1 MKQKK
6 ENGHKI
12 KEVLPGSI
20 AQELE
25 MIPGDRVI
33 SIDGH
38 IIHDMFDYYYY
49 EKNENIDLL
58 VETEENEQYIFEI
71 EKEYGEE
78 LGIVF
83 ESELMD
89 CYQSCHNKCI
99 FCFIDQMPKRMR
111 DTLYF
116 KDDDSRLSFLYGN
129 YVTLTNMSEE
139 DVKRIID
146 YKMMPIN
153 ISIQTMNKE
162 LRCKMLHNRFAGD
175 VLRFLDDFYES
186 ETTMNGQVVLCPDVN
201 DKEELDYTLEQ
212 LMAYYP
218 VMQSV
223 SVVPVGL
230 TKYREGLF
238 PLRPFTKEEAQYL
251 IDQVERFQQKAMAVG
266 GTHFVHAS
274 DEWYILAEREFP
286 EEERYDGYLQLENG
300 VGMMRKFWNHFER
313 DIEKMEGDD
322 REMTLSIATAKL
334 AYSTIKRAAAAIEE
348 KFPNIKI
355 SVYCIEN
362 NFFGEMITVSGLL
375 VGNDIITQLKGE
387 QLGERL
393 LLPANVLNVDTP
405 IFLDDITLEQMQKTL
420 QLPIDIVQ
428 SNGGD
433 FLSKVLNEHT
443 KNEKYEKE
451 YEAYEHI
458 ASDIYESSKECE
470 KYELYECEETEDDD
484 TV

>member
-6 ENGHKI
+6 QKGHKI

-25 MIPGDRVI
+25 IIPGDRVI
-33 SIDGH
+33 AIDDNL
-38 IIHDMFDYYYY
+38 IKDMFDYYYY
-49 EKNENIDLL
+49 EKNENIEVL
-58 VETEENEQYIFEI
+58 VETEEGEQYIFEI

-89 CYQSCHNKCI
+89 SYQSCHNKCI
-99 FCFIDQMPKRMR
+99 FCFIDQMPKGMR
-111 DTLYF
+111 ETLYF

-129 YVTLTNMSEE
+129 YVTLTNMSQK
-139 DVKRIID
+139 DVQRIID

-175 VLRFLDDFYES
+175 ALRFLDNFYES
-186 ETTMNGQVVLCPDVN
+186 ETLMNGQIVLCKGVN
-201 DKEELDYTLEQ
+201 DREELEYTLQQ

-223 SVVPVGL
+223 SIVPVGL

-238 PLRPFTKEEAQYL
+238 PLTVFTKEDAKYL
-251 IDQVERFQQKAMAVG
+251 IDQVERFQKKALAIG

-274 DEWYILAEREFP
+274 DEWYILADRPFP
-286 EEERYDGYLQLENG
+286 EEESYDGYLQLENG
-300 VGMMRKFWNHFER
+300 VGMMRKFWNHFE
-313 DIEKMEGDD
+313 DAFLDVEGDD
-322 REMTLSIATAKL
+322 RERSLSIATAKL
-334 AYSTIKRAAAAIEE
+334 AYPTIDKVAKKIEE

-355 SVYCIEN
+355 YVYCIKNE
-362 NFFGEMITVSGLL
+362 FFGETITVSGLL
-375 VGNDIITQLKGE
+375 VGQDIINQLKDQE
-387 QLGERL
+387 LGERL
-393 LLPANVLNVDTP
+393 ILPANVLNVDNP
-405 IFLDDITLEQMQKTL
+405 IFLDDITLEEMQKTL

-428 SNGGD
+428 SNGED
-433 FLSKVLNEHT
+433 FLMKILR
-443 KNEKYEKE
+443 
-451 YEAYEHI
+451 
-458 ASDIYESSKECE
+458 
-470 KYELYECEETEDDD
+470 
-484 TV
+484 

>member
-1 MKQKK
+1 MKQEKQK
-6 ENGHKI
+6 GHKI

-25 MIPGDRVI
+25 IIPGDRVI
-33 SIDGH
+33 AIDDNL
-38 IIHDMFDYYYY
+38 IKDMFDYYYY
-49 EKNENIDLL
+49 EKNENIEVL
-58 VETEENEQYIFEI
+58 VETQEGEQYIFEI

-78 LGIVF
+78 LGIIF

-89 CYQSCHNKCI
+89 SYQSCHNKCI
-99 FCFIDQMPKRMR
+99 FCFIDQMPKGMR
-111 DTLYF
+111 ETLYF

-129 YVTLTNMSEE
+129 YVTLTNMTQK
-139 DVKRIID
+139 DIQRIID

-186 ETTMNGQVVLCPDVN
+186 ETLMNGQIVLCKGVN
-201 DKEELDYTLEQ
+201 DKEELEYTLQE

-223 SVVPVGL
+223 SIVPVGL

-238 PLRPFTKEEAQYL
+238 PLTVFTKEDAEYL
-251 IDQVERFQQKAMAVG
+251 IEQVERFQKKALEIG

-274 DEWYILAEREFP
+274 DEWYILADKPFP
-286 EEERYDGYLQLENG
+286 EEESYDGYLQLENG

-313 DIEKMEGDD
+313 DFADVGGDD
-322 REMTLSIATAKL
+322 RERSLSIATAKL
-334 AYSTIKRAAAAIEE
+334 AYPTIDKVARKIEK

-355 SVYCIEN
+355 HVYCIKNE
-362 NFFGEMITVSGLL
+362 FFGETITVSGLL
-375 VGNDIITQLKGE
+375 VGQDIINQLKDKE
-387 QLGERL
+387 LGERL
-393 LLPANVLNVDTP
+393 VLPANVLNIDNP
-405 IFLDDITLEQMQKTL
+405 IFLDDITLEEMQKTL

-428 SNGGD
+428 SNGED
-433 FLSKVLNEHT
+433 FLMKILR
-443 KNEKYEKE
+443 
-451 YEAYEHI
+451 
-458 ASDIYESSKECE
+458 
-470 KYELYECEETEDDD
+470 
-484 TV
+484 